1 MTVDL
6 DRQASEGT
14 TDFGR
19 RTATVTTTEVGFP
32 LDFFRSSNRFLRFP
46 SDLQNCCME
55 IVSVFFYLL
64 KFLFQLLGVQNV
76 SRVCIFCQGNLCF
89 GECQFSFLVHE
100 YAFLLPTA
108 IILRIGMVFPPFC

>member
-64 KFLFQLLGVQNV
+64 KFLFQLLGVQNG
-76 SRVCIFCQGNLCF
+76 SRVCILTVYLLDISVGN
-89 GECQFSFLVHE
+89 H
-100 YAFLLPTA
+100 
-108 IILRIGMVFPPFC
+108 